1 MAIRTF
7 TLFFALSLISIITYS
22 QKSKIAVSEPVMI
35 NKSYS
40 LYEAGDVFL
49 AGQPSTGN
57 LDSLI
62 DIGVTLVINLR
73 TEDEMNHL
81 DFDQVEYLDSKGI
94 QYIHIPMGG
103 AAGYDSEGIQ
113 KMGEKITSSDGKVL
127 IHCRS
132 AGRATYAWMAWLI
145 NFENYSIDEAVE
157 LGSKARFA
165 VPFFDLLGY
174 PITIQKKQ

>member
-1 MAIRTF
+1 MANRTF
-7 TLFFALSLISIITYS
+7 TLFIALSLISIITYS
-22 QKSKIAVSEPVMI
+22 QKREIAVSEPVMI
-35 NKSYS
+35 DKSYS
-40 LYEAGDVFL
+40 LYVAGDVFL
-49 AGQPSTGN
+49 AGQPTTGN

-62 DIGVTLVINLR
+62 DAGVTLVVNLR
-73 TEDEMNHL
+73 TEEEMNHL
-81 DFDQVEYLDSKGI
+81 DYDQTEYLESKGI

-103 AAGYDSEGIQ
+103 AAGYDPKGIQ
-113 KMGEKITSSDGKVL
+113 KMGEKITASDGKVL
-127 IHCRS
+127 IHCRG

-174 PITIQKKQ
+174 PVTIQKE